1 MVQGL
6 VITHGKLGSE
16 LIKVVG
22 QVMGMVGDLTDL
34 SNEGLSA
41 LTLQTE
47 IACWL
52 DRAEV
57 TAAGAILFIDDFGGS
72 CASSAQLAC
81 GEQSQVVILSGV
93 NLAMLLA
100 FVSWRE
106 SLPLPELSQRLV
118 EKGRSAIVRIGQTGR
133 PEPNS

>member
-6 VITHGKLGSE
+6 VITHGKLGRE

-22 QVMGMVGDLTDL
+22 QVMGTVGDLTAL

-47 IACWL
+47 ISRWL
-52 DRAEV
+52 ATVDLAG
-57 TAAGAILFIDDFGGS
+57 AGAILFIDDFGGS

-81 GEQSQVVILSGV
+81 GEQSQVAILSGV

-106 SLPLPELSQRLV
+106 SLALPELSQRLV
-118 EKGRSAIVRIGQTGR
+118 EKGRSAIVRVGQTGR